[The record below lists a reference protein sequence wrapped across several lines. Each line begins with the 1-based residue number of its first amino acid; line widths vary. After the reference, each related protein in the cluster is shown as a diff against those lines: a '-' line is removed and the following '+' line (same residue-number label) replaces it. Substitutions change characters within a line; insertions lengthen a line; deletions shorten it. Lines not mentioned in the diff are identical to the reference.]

1 MKKLLLI
8 LLATSVIQVVG
19 AGEFEK
25 ILDKYNAIQMQVG
38 EALESDN
45 LAQLESLANDLLG
58 LQLSMGKVSS
68 DIQSRLEAN
77 GISLLSIN
85 GLALNILE
93 RKEELG
99 GAVLTVQL
107 RSAERQLEA
116 SNLKLTRLQSTFDN
130 QLAAFVG
137 KGGDP
142 EMAAEALLEEY
153 LANPENRAALT
164 KRVVDLNGTA
174 EAAANE
180 VLKQNEAGQQNDIA
194 VGMAAQQIGTAKGLN
209 KALIDVKDEEIHGL
223 EKEKEGLE
231 KNLGLADD
239 EIRRLQEA
247 AEKHQREVESYTDKI
262 SRLDEQVRS
271 GEALSESQKEE
282 YAKAFKEKGFKDQA
296 ISDAKEE
303 IRRKKEEMEA
313 MARRKAEV
321 EQNIRSLKDEVES
334 IKAQNKR
341 LDEKLAQLAEAFSK
355 LESVSSAFGKLLGYE
370 ARLKLAEAEYERL
383 MAIEAISNAHPDVRD
398 RAIKNIN
405 ESSSLQQEEKERLI
419 TELEA
424 ALDPEQAEKISAQK
438 DLIRALYFD
447 IEDTR
452 ALIRTLGKRAQERIQ
467 KVVAPY
473 QTRTQ
478 YWWSGDYP
486 EEGLEERD
494 KNAILLAER
503 ALKQER
509 ALASVN
515 YSATDALERHPDI
528 FRRLTEVSFAAFG
541 GVPAAGLGGTRQRR
555 AIEGAAASDS
565 APGSSEQ
572 HAKEGEK
579 EEKESKPESSRLN
592 QLRSWASSMLS
603 SSKTE
608 HDLLKI
614 LAQAEREIA
623 YENRSWTEELRQ
635 PKYVVPATVVASGL
649 GAYMLGKKIRRR

>member
-355 LESVSSAFGKLLGYE
+355 LESVSSAFGKLLRYE
-370 ARLKLAEAEYERL
+370 AQLKLAEAEYERL

>member
-370 ARLKLAEAEYERL
+370 AQLKLAEAEYERL

>member
-370 ARLKLAEAEYERL
+370 AQLKLAEAEYERL

-528 FRRLTEVSFAAFG
+528 FRRLTEDSFAAFG